1 MHKAL
6 RQCYAALAK
15 GEPDPTLGSGIG
27 AEQGEVHRTIG
38 LESMLEVERRTVE
51 R

>member
-1 MHKAL
+1 
-6 RQCYAALAK
+6 
-15 GEPDPTLGSGIG
+15 LGAGIG

-38 LESMLEVERRTVE
+38 LEALLEIERRTVE